1 MLMEE
6 LRKFGL
12 NKYESC
18 VYLTLIKIGLSTSTK
33 ISRDSSVPYGRI
45 YTVLQSLEKKGF
57 IKIFEGRPKRFMAV
71 EPRIIFDKIL
81 STKRSELEKSKEEI
95 KKIIN
100 KLEAASKVK
109 IESPLEAIK
118 IIEGKKNYLNLSVKL
133 HEEAK
138 EEWRTIHR
146 LPLYEPHLKA
156 YKKAIERGIKIRIL
170 TCLTE
175 ENMKNLDVWKK
186 TGAEIRHLD
195 NISAHFTVIDNN
207 KVVIR
212 LSDEYIG
219 GYVSLFIQS
228 PALAKTLVDHFD
240 DLWKSAKKV

>member
-1 MLMEE
+1 MTE
-6 LRKFGL
+6 LKVFGL
-12 NKYESC
+12 NKYESET
-18 VYLTLIKIGLSTSTK
+18 YLTLLRIGLSTSPQ
-33 ISRDSSVPYGRI
+33 ISLKSGVPYGRI
-45 YTVLQSLEKKGF
+45 YTILFSLEEKGF
-57 IKIFEGRPKRFMAV
+57 VKVFEGKPKRFMTI
-71 EPRIIFDKIL
+71 EPRVILNRIIDEKMKEMIQFKEKTSKIIQV
-81 STKRSELEKSKEEI
+81 LEKI
-95 KKIIN
+95 KKREFE
-100 KLEAASKVK
+100 K
-109 IESPLEAIK
+109 PLEKIQ

-175 ENMKNLDVWKK
+175 ENMNNLDVWKK

-228 PALAKTLVDHFD
+228 PALAKTLADHFD
-240 DLWKSAKKV
+240 DLWKNAKKV